1 MGSQLPNSQSSTS
14 PVLKGPRYAL
24 LNHDWGGEWGCLL
37 GSRRDTRVRDTVH
50 SLNAVRRRAVGER
63 GQILQL
69 FTSPSILLQTLRWCR
84 HEEQA
89 GTWGQN
95 HVLYSVVTQG

>member
-24 LNHDWGGEWGCLL
+24 LNHGWGGERGCLP
-37 GSRRDTRVRDTVH
+37 GSKRDTRVRDTVH

-69 FTSPSILLQTLRWCR
+69 FTSSSVLLQALRQCR
-84 HEEQA
+84 DKEQA
-89 GTWGQN
+89 GT
-95 HVLYSVVTQG
+95 